1 MGVRAVQGRGTRV
14 VTLSLS
20 SAEPQL
26 PEPRV
31 LLVLA
36 GAATARTATA
46 TALERASLPSLA
58 AMAERGRTARLR
70 AIAPHLPAEE
80 LNAYPTLLGTAV
92 PSPLDRAA
100 VAGESCGAVLS
111 AGERCALVEVLDHA
125 GEPAPA
131 LHVARAVEVLR
142 GQLPQH
148 RIAAV
153 RRGNEVLLAGLR
165 RPVMPEVG
173 GLELRLGE
181 EGWLPSRP
189 LLDASTVV
197 VASAG
202 ASILGVARLLG
213 ARAVAV
219 DPVRSGP
226 ADPVPARLRSA
237 ATQALLD
244 GARTVVVESAA
255 ALLARR
261 GMSDEV
267 ARERAVGDVLA
278 RLDRELIGPLHTAA
292 AWQSAAFVVT
302 ADLARRSAGPPAPG
316 EVPMIVAGDR
326 QVPAAPP
333 ASRPA
338 VEGTLLPP
346 RYSERGVLDR
356 PIVTSPFTVPPVRD
370 PDAPLRF
377 RRDPASG
384 VTVPEL
390 A

>member
-1 MGVRAVQGRGTRV
+1 M
-14 VTLSLS
+14 SLP

-36 GAATARTATA
+36 GAATARTQAA

-58 AMAERGRTARLR
+58 AMTERGRTARLR
-70 AIAPHLPAEE
+70 AVAPHLPVDE
-80 LNAYPTLLGTAV
+80 LSAYPTLLGTAI
-92 PSPLDRAA
+92 PEPLDPAA
-100 VAGESCGAVLS
+100 VACESSGAVLGP
-111 AGERCALVEVLDHA
+111 GERCALVEVLDHA
-125 GEPAPA
+125 GDPAPA

-142 GQLPQH
+142 GQLPQQ

-153 RRGNEVLLAGLR
+153 RRGNQVLLAGLR

-173 GLELRLGE
+173 GLELRLAD
-181 EGWLPSRP
+181 EGWLPATA

-197 VASAG
+197 VAAAG
-202 ASILGVARLLG
+202 TAILGVARLLG
-213 ARAVAV
+213 ARVVAV
-219 DPVRSGP
+219 DGLRSGP
-226 ADPVPARLRSA
+226 SDPVPARLRSA

-244 GARTVVVESAA
+244 GARTVIVESSA
-255 ALLARR
+255 ALVARR
-261 GMSDEV
+261 GQRDEV
-267 ARERAVGDVLA
+267 VRERAVADVLA

-302 ADLARRSAGPPAPG
+302 ADLARRSEGPPAPG

-333 ASRPA
+333 APRPA